1 MNNKNTFA
9 LQQKLQDAIGGE
21 WQATRADA
29 PLKGY
34 VANFP
39 KFRSDAIVGVIN
51 DAAIRA
57 GASEQAVSFR
67 SGAGSDL
74 LSNMPDA
81 PRDVVIPRE
90 LAHNPAFHAQLD
102 ASMKQT
108 ITHVVSQQLSYAAG
122 QGFQR

>member
-1 MNNKNTFA
+1 MSKNI
-9 LQQKLQDAIGGE
+9 KLENQLHTAIGGE
-21 WQATRADA
+21 WKPTGAET
-29 PLKGY
+29 PIHGY

-57 GASEQAVSFR
+57 GINGQALSLR
-67 SGAGSDL
+67 SGMGSEL
-74 LSNMPDA
+74 LGNTPDA

-90 LAHNPAFHAQLD
+90 LAEHKGFRSQLTGE
-102 ASMKQT
+102 MKQT

-122 QGFQR
+122 QGMNR